1 MATKE
6 YKSNLIDYQMS
17 GYFDL
22 KNQLANYPVNTAL
35 QSDGWINNFFS
46 INQPKFYRVR

>member
-6 YKSNLIDYQMS
+6 YKSNVVDYQVS
-17 GYFDL
+17 GYFNL

-35 QSDGWINNFFS
+35 QSDG
-46 INQPKFYRVR
+46 